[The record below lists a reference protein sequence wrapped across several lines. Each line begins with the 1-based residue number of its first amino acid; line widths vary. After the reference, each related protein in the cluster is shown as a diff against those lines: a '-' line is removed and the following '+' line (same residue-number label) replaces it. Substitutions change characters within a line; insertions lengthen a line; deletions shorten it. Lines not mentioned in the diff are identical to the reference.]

1 MENSKLKIE
10 NSTSYCI
17 LRFVI
22 HELRFASGN
31 LQITA
36 AFMEGSSI
44 FTHTEVALS
53 LFNLFT
59 ILLFMHNTLPITQV
73 CANIHKNKL
82 FHKQILTK
90 VKL

>member
-1 MENSKLKIE
+1 
-10 NSTSYCI
+10 
-17 LRFVI
+17 
-22 HELRFASGN
+22 
-31 LQITA
+31 
-36 AFMEGSSI
+36 MEGSSI

-73 CANIHKNKL
+73 CANIYKNKL

-90 VKL
+90 VKLQFTDRSYRRLPAEFL